1 MDLPN
6 VLEIQ
11 AFTSRD
17 GNNDDFHTFAVCIIF
32 AGECLQFIE
41 IVGGN
46 RGVARNHGIS
56 RRTEG
61 LVRKL
66 CLVLALG
73 KHRNRVNTRDGL
85 TAEKRRIR
93 TRGAIPRK
101 TELF

>member
-1 MDLPN
+1 MDLTN
-6 VLEIQ
+6 ILEIQ
-11 AFTSRD
+11 AFTARD
-17 GNNDDFHTFAVCIIF
+17 GYNDDFHVFAVRIIF
-32 AGECLQFIE
+32 AGECLQFKE

-46 RGVARNHGIS
+46 RGVACNHGIP

-66 CLVLALG
+66 CLMLALG

-93 TRGAIPRK
+93 ARGAIPRK
-101 TELF
+101 AELF